1 MVSLNTDIL
10 TLLVVIPL
18 VNVTVWFVVLK
29 STSPDKK
36 KELFHSNN
44 SVVVATEL
52 TEVVEMVDYGHIL
65 FAINLNRAT
74 KHCYNV
80 TQFKLTN
87 CKSLHNYHIQ
97 TWQKYKISKLFHRS
111 YCTPP
116 ISIVYL
122 SHQCI
127 I

>member
-10 TLLVVIPL
+10 TLLFVIPL

-44 SVVVATEL
+44 SVLVATEL

-65 FAINLNRAT
+65 SAINLNRAT
-74 KHCYNV
+74 KHCYNLRTV
-80 TQFKLTN
+80 
-87 CKSLHNYHIQ
+87 
-97 TWQKYKISKLFHRS
+97 
-111 YCTPP
+111 
-116 ISIVYL
+116 
-122 SHQCI
+122 I

>member
-18 VNVTVWFVVLK
+18 GNVTVWTVVLK

-44 SVVVATEL
+44 TVVVATEL

-65 FAINLNRAT
+65 FAINLEIL
-74 KHCYNV
+74 K
-80 TQFKLTN
+80 
-87 CKSLHNYHIQ
+87 
-97 TWQKYKISKLFHRS
+97 
-111 YCTPP
+111 
-116 ISIVYL
+116 
-122 SHQCI
+122 
-127 I
+127 